1 MLAVKRRGWRWVFLL
16 LALGCLIKIV
26 FGTES
31 PWAVIGFFVSGAAWY
46 ALTWL
51 KTRELDAP
59 KPR

>member
-1 MLAVKRRGWRWVFLL
+1 MKRRGWRWVFLL
-16 LALGCLIKIV
+16 LALGFLLKIF
-26 FGTES
+26 FGAES
-31 PWAVIGFFVSGAAWY
+31 TWAVVGFFACGAAWY